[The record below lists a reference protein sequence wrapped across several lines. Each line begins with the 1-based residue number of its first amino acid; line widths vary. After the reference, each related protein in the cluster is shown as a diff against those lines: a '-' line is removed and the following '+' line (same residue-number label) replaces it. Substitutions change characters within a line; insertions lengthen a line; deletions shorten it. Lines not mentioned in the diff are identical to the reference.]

1 MRDFSDKRWLADA
14 QLEEARA
21 MGMLMGVIAWC
32 FFLLFCAL
40 IGIAA
45 ADWWTD
51 GAAFIDSA
59 PPAVQCLGG
68 RA

>member
-1 MRDFSDKRWLADA
+1 MRDFSDKAWLQA
-14 QLEEARA
+14 QVEETRA
-21 MGMLMGVIAWC
+21 MGMLMGAIAWSI
-32 FFLLFCAL
+32 FVLVCAL

-51 GAAFIDSA
+51 GTAFIDSV
-59 PPAVQCLGG
+59 PPAVQCLSG